1 MTELPKTGQDR
12 IMYRTGAAAR
22 LAGLPVE
29 TLRVWERRYSLS
41 DAQRS
46 ERGQR
51 LYSAEQVARLGLLKQ
66 LVDQGHAIGVLAGL
80 NRDQLQSMLGLDV
93 QAKAVAAAPVRIV
106 LVGAMLARRVAV
118 MGQGALG
125 LDVRG
130 HCASLAQVGQ
140 LPRDIGADVL
150 VIEQPELDEQVQAEI
165 VAARATSA
173 VAAVVVL
180 YRFCSSAT
188 IRALRAQGCLVARI
202 PADLNELALLCQ
214 TALTGPR
221 PPLPQALPAAV
232 APPRFADEDLANITA
247 AGNRLTCE
255 CPRHLSDLL
264 LMVGSF
270 ERYSQQCASRNPED
284 ALLHA
289 ELALASGRARVVL
302 EAAMERLA
310 IQEGL
315 PLPQGWA

>member
-1 MTELPKTGQDR
+1 MDSFKTGQER

-66 LVDQGHAIGVLAGL
+66 LVDQGHSIGVLAGL
-80 NRDQLQSMLGLDV
+80 SRDQLQSMLGLDG
-93 QAKAVAAAPVRIV
+93 QARALQAAPVRV
-106 LVGAMLARRVAV
+106 LLVGAMLARRVAA
-118 MGQGALG
+118 MGQSALG

-130 HCASLAQVGQ
+130 HSAGLAMAQE
-140 LPRDIGADVL
+140 LPRDTGADVL
-150 VIEQPELDEQVQAEI
+150 VIEQSELDERVMPAI
-165 VAARATSA
+165 AAAREASG

-188 IRALRAQGCLVARI
+188 IRTLRAQGCLVARI
-202 PADLNELALLCQ
+202 PADLNELALLCHS
-214 TALTGPR
+214 ALTGHR
-221 PPLPQALPAAV
+221 PLQELVAAAV
-232 APPRFADEDLANITA
+232 APPRFADEDLANIAA

-255 CPRHLSDLL
+255 CPRHLTELL
-264 LMVGSF
+264 MMVGSF
-270 ERYSQQCASRNPED
+270 ERYSQHCASRNPED
-284 ALLHA
+284 AALHA

-310 IQEGL
+310 IEEGL
-315 PLPQGWA
+315 PLPKGWA

>member
-1 MTELPKTGQDR
+1 MDAFKKGQER

-66 LVDQGHAIGVLAGL
+66 LVDQGHSIGVLAGL
-80 NRDQLQSMLGLDV
+80 SHEQLQSMLGLDG
-93 QAKAVAAAPVRIV
+93 QARTVAETPVRV
-106 LVGAMLARRVAV
+106 LLVGAMLSRRIAA
-118 MGQGALG
+118 MGHGAYG

-130 HCASLAQVGQ
+130 HCDDLEQTARLSPDA
-140 LPRDIGADVL
+140 GADVL
-150 VIEQPELDEQVQAEI
+150 VIEMSELDDNAIAPI
-165 VAARATSA
+165 VAARQATGVSA
-173 VAAVVVL
+173 TVVL
-180 YRFCSSAT
+180 YRFSPSAT

-202 PADLNELALLCQ
+202 PADLTELALLCQ
-214 TALTGPR
+214 SALDGHR
-221 PPLPQALPAAV
+221 PPLHGVALPNV
-232 APPRFADEDLANITA
+232 APPRFDEAALARITA
-247 AGNRLTCE
+247 AGTGITCE
-255 CPRHLSDLL
+255 CPRHLTDVL

-284 ALLHA
+284 AALHA
-289 ELALASGRARVVL
+289 QLALASGRARMLL
-302 EAAMERLA
+302 EDAMEQLA
-310 IQEGL
+310 IADGL
-315 PLPQGWA
+315 PLPDGWR

>member
-1 MTELPKTGQDR
+1 MTEVNKTGQER

-51 LYSAEQVARLGLLKQ
+51 LYSAEQVTRLGLLKQ
-66 LVDQGHAIGVLAGL
+66 LVDQGHSIGVLAGL
-80 NRDQLQSMLGLDV
+80 NRDQLQSMLGLDG
-93 QAKAVAAAPVRIV
+93 QARAVAAAPVRV
-106 LVGAMLARRVAV
+106 LLVGAMLTRRVAA

-130 HCASLAQVGQ
+130 HCADLAQAVDMPQ
-140 LPRDIGADVL
+140 DPDADVL
-150 VIEQPELDEQVQAEI
+150 VIEQSELDERAVPAV
-165 VAARATSA
+165 VAAREAA
-173 VAAVVVL
+173 GVGAVVVL

-214 TALTGPR
+214 SALTGHR
-221 PPLPQALPAAV
+221 PPLHEPVTTAV

-270 ERYSQQCASRNPED
+270 ERYSQQCASRNPQD
-284 ALLHA
+284 AALHA

-310 IQEGL
+310 IEEGL
-315 PLPQGWA
+315 PLPKGWA

>member
-1 MTELPKTGQDR
+1 
-12 IMYRTGAAAR
+12 MYRTGAAAR

-41 DAQRS
+41 DAERS

-66 LVDQGHAIGVLAGL
+66 LVDQGHSIGVLAGL

-93 QAKAVAAAPVRIV
+93 QARAVAAAPVRV
-106 LVGAMLARRVAV
+106 LLVGAMLARRIAA

-130 HCASLAQVGQ
+130 HCASLAQAAE
-140 LPRDIGADVL
+140 LPQDAGADVL
-150 VIEQPELDEQVQAEI
+150 VIEQSELDERALPDI
-165 VAARATSA
+165 AAAREASGA
-173 VAAVVVL
+173 AAVVVL

-214 TALTGPR
+214 SALTGHR
-221 PPLPQALPAAV
+221 PPLQEPAATAAV

-255 CPRHLSDLL
+255 CPRHLSELL

-270 ERYSQQCASRNPED
+270 ERYSQHCASRNPED
-284 ALLHA
+284 AALHA

-310 IQEGL
+310 LEEGL
-315 PLPQGWA
+315 PLPKGWA